1 MTIQEARELFP
12 HLKTEQIYF
21 NHAAIGP
28 WSNLVLN
35 RVQEYAE
42 RRSGTQIE
50 IFKTFLKWSENAK
63 DKLSNLLAATPARIA
78 WVDNVSNGLNILAQG
93 LNWKTGDR
101 IILNDVEFPS
111 NVYPFLNLKN
121 NGVEIDFAKSRNGMI
136 DIDDLEKLV
145 TPRTRLL
152 SISLVQFLS
161 GYRANVDAIGEL
173 CRKYGII
180 FCVDAIQG
188 AGVVQIDV
196 NKSKIDFLAGG
207 TQKWFMSSQGLSYI
221 YITEELQNRL
231 VQKNVGWTSVDNS
244 WNFLD
249 YNLSLKSSA
258 ERYQNGTLNALG
270 IAIFDASLDL
280 FHNFGMK
287 NIEKKILENTS
298 YFIQKLSE
306 IGIEPILKNV
316 PDSSRAGIV
325 SFKSEKST
333 EIFQE
338 LERKKIFC
346 AVRAGVVRISP
357 HFYNTHDE
365 IDHVVVELGEIMRGL
380 K

>member
-1 MTIQEARELFP
+1 MNIEEVRNLFP
-12 HLKTEQIYF
+12 HLKTDQIYF

-35 RVQEYAE
+35 RVQDYAE

-50 IFKTFLKWSENAK
+50 IFKTFVKWSEDAK
-63 DKLSNLLAATPARIA
+63 RKLSSLLGTVPERLA
-78 WVDNVSNGLNILAQG
+78 WIDNVSNGLNILAQG
-93 LNWKTGDR
+93 LDWKSGDR
-101 IILNDVEFPS
+101 IVLNNVEFPS
-111 NVYPFLNLKN
+111 NVYPFLNLKSQ
-121 NGVEIDFAKSRNGMI
+121 GVGIDFAKARNGMV
-136 DIDDLEKLV
+136 DVEDLRKLI
-145 TPRTRLL
+145 TPRTKLI

-173 CRKYGII
+173 CQKHGII

-207 TQKWFMSSQGLSYI
+207 TQKWFMSSQGLSYL
-221 YITEELQNRL
+221 YITEDLQIRIN
-231 VQKNVGWTSVDNS
+231 QKNVGWTSVNDS

-249 YNLSLKSSA
+249 YNLSLKPDA
-258 ERYQNGTLNALG
+258 DRFQNGTLNALG
-270 IAIFDASLDL
+270 VAIFDASLNL
-280 FHNFGMK
+280 FMGFEMK
-287 NIEKKILENTS
+287 NIEKRILENTS
-298 YFIQKLSE
+298 HFIKSLIE
-306 IGIEPILKNV
+306 IGIDPILKSVSEVNL
-316 PDSSRAGIV
+316 AGIV
-325 SFKSEKST
+325 SFKSEYSA

-338 LERKKIFC
+338 LEKRKIFC
-346 AVRAGVVRISP
+346 AVREGLVRLSP

-365 IDHVVVELGEIMRGL
+365 IDKVVNELKTIMTGL